1 MGKHIHILISP
12 DAVGTV
18 TPDCSPEVLRALR
31 IAAAEAR
38 IRALRGSYT
47 LRSARRALICSACGV
62 AIKPGDVYLEYEN
75 GDRECIN
82 ELPARRLIPLNLYE
96 AMLPNLIS

>member
-1 MGKHIHILISP
+1 MGKHVHVQIAP
-12 DAVGTV
+12 DAVATV
-18 TPDCSPEVLRALR
+18 DPDCNPETLRALR

-38 IRALRGSYT
+38 IRAIRGGYT
-47 LRSARRALICSACGV
+47 LRNARWALVCSACGA
-62 AIKPGDVYLEYEN
+62 AIKPGDVYLEYQN